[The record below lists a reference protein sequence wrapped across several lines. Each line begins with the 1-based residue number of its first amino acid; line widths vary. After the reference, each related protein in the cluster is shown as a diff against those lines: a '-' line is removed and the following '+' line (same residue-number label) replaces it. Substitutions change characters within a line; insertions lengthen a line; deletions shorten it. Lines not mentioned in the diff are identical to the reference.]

1 MSISAASRAG
11 AAGERGGRSAWRL
24 TTGRIRAAVYGFGLM
39 PAAWSFWL
47 GATNSLGADPVR
59 SFEDLLG
66 LWTLRFLILGLLVT
80 PLRKL
85 AGVNLLRYRRALG
98 LLAFWYAAMHFATYA
113 ILDRRL
119 DLPVILADVTK
130 RPFLVIGMAALLVLA
145 ALAATSNRISI
156 RWLGR
161 GWARLHRLVYLA
173 VALGA
178 VHFIMSVKSWPTEPL
193 AYAAFVSVLLGYR
206 LVAPLLPRGA
216 PLRAQAWLG
225 AARRMLRPG
234 LAKEA

>member
-1 MSISAASRAG
+1 MSGRPRTTAG
-11 AAGERGGRSAWRL
+11 RGRGGYARFL
-24 TTGRIRAAVYGFGLM
+24 TTGRVRAGLYGIGLL

-47 GATNSLGADPVR
+47 GATNKLGADPVR
-59 SFEDLLG
+59 AFEHLLG

-85 AGVNLLRYRRALG
+85 AGINLLRYRRALG

-119 DLPVILADVTK
+119 DLPVILTDVTR
-130 RPFLVIGMAALLVLA
+130 RPFLILGMAALLILA

-156 RWLGR
+156 RRLGR
-161 GWARLHRLVYLA
+161 GWARLHRLAYLA

-178 VHFIMSVKSWPTEPL
+178 AHFIMSVKSWPMEPL
-193 AYAAFVSVLLGYR
+193 VYAAVVLVLLAYR
-206 LVAPLLPRGA
+206 LVAPLLTIRVPRGA
-216 PLRAQAWLG
+216 KA
-225 AARRMLRPG
+225 
-234 LAKEA
+234 